1 MDAIQLL
8 TLAYNNN
15 PLLFNNT
22 NNTTNNT
29 AATNHTE
36 NPSLTPNNANTENSQ
51 IDNNSHNL
59 NLNPTSD
66 LNLHNS
72 QIQDKNKNLAN
83 LENLENNLTSISH
96 TQQSKNNPTQNNMDL
111 LDSGQ
116 QANIQQILA
125 EAMSKNA
132 QNNQTNKDSAPDSH
146 QNPTTSH
153 DNSGNTTPIKEEDMI
168 KNSNNQK
175 SNTDLSDL
183 IKTLCN
189 SNNNNNSTNKTETS
203 PKTTSSSSGIKSE
216 HNSSE
221 SLTVSPGR
229 NTLSPEMNM
238 KKENATLNQSKPFD
252 MNQLTILTNTITT
265 VARESPE
272 ILLALQKI
280 INTLVADHEE
290 KKARLAAEKLL
301 KEQQAAQA
309 ALNNS
314 PGNQL
319 LNLLKES
326 NNKNLSNLLP
336 SFQSF
341 LNSQENSNTNNHNNT
356 GLLSVTQPQPQSNPH
371 HSMQMSPKPQNDMQ
385 RLLENLTQNNNSNN
399 TISNL
404 LNNINNANSHT
415 PNTPHRQ
422 NHANNND
429 LLDNDAKRRRRHRTV
444 FTDKQLSSLEHLF
457 RTTQYPDVATR
468 EKLARLL
475 DLDEERVEVW
485 FKNRRAKFRR
495 QQKDGGIS
503 LGGGPGQGVIN
514 QNLNNV
520 LNNSNGEINANQNNN
535 AMSNGEISPGSLPTG
550 LMELSQSLQNQQN
563 NIAQNSQN
571 IASSIGTGNSGN
583 SVLNMIDMLRNKD
596 LGGNDNS
603 SANVSHPAASVN
615 SNQSNGNNGSA
626 GTLDVNAF
634 LEKLKNSNSNLENL
648 FGNNNASNKMPSEE

>member
-1 MDAIQLL
+1 M
-8 TLAYNNN
+8 
-15 PLLFNNT
+15 
-22 NNTTNNT
+22 
-29 AATNHTE
+29 
-36 NPSLTPNNANTENSQ
+36 
-51 IDNNSHNL
+51 
-59 NLNPTSD
+59 
-66 LNLHNS
+66 
-72 QIQDKNKNLAN
+72 
-83 LENLENNLTSISH
+83 
-96 TQQSKNNPTQNNMDL
+96 
-111 LDSGQ
+111 
-116 QANIQQILA
+116 
-125 EAMSKNA
+125 
-132 QNNQTNKDSAPDSH
+132 
-146 QNPTTSH
+146 
-153 DNSGNTTPIKEEDMI
+153 
-168 KNSNNQK
+168 
-175 SNTDLSDL
+175 
-183 IKTLCN
+183 
-189 SNNNNNSTNKTETS
+189 
-203 PKTTSSSSGIKSE
+203 
-216 HNSSE
+216 
-221 SLTVSPGR
+221 
-229 NTLSPEMNM
+229 
-238 KKENATLNQSKPFD
+238 
-252 MNQLTILTNTITT
+252 
-265 VARESPE
+265 
-272 ILLALQKI
+272 
-280 INTLVADHEE
+280 VADHEE